1 MKPEFQAKFLQYLN
15 SNRKE
20 DEGFTL
26 IELLVVIII
35 IGILAAIALPSLLGQ
50 ANKAKQS
57 EARNNVGSIARG
69 MQAYQLE
76 AGSFSTDIVKLGLGL
91 KTQTVNYTYVIK
103 DATAVPLPNNG
114 GVATDKW
121 QSVNIYA
128 VPNVQALKGYIA
140 IAATGFSDINN
151 TASSEVT
158 TQIAVCESKKAWN
171 GQTAWTF
178 EKPKQDANGVVD
190 CTAQTGLNGG
200 GGDSATGW
208 KSLGT

>member
-15 SNRKE
+15 STRKQ

-103 DATAVPLPNNG
+103 KETATPLG
-114 GVATDKW
+114 ADGAAQDKW
-121 QSVNIYA
+121 RNVNIYA
-128 VPNVQALKGYIA
+128 FPRVQALKGYVA
-140 IAATGFSDINN
+140 IAATGYSDINN
-151 TASSEVT
+151 IESAEVT

-171 GQTAWTF
+171 GNDAWTF
-178 EKPKQDANGVVD
+178 EAPKQDNNGVIN
-190 CTAQTGLNGG
+190 CTSQTGMNGG
-200 GGDSATGW
+200 DGSGVKGW
-208 KSLGT
+208 KDLGA